1 MFFLNETFIALL
13 SIIAIDIIL
22 GGDNAIVV
30 ALACRHLPNHLKN
43 KAIIFGIS
51 LAILSRAILTVVAVY
66 LLKIPLVMAVGGVLL
81 LSISYQLL
89 TETDETRN
97 ISGSTTL
104 FSAIK
109 TILIADL
116 VMGFDNVIAVAG
128 AAHGNFALVVIGLL
142 VSVPIIIWGSKII
155 LVAIERYPIIV
166 YIGSGV
172 LTYTG
177 AKMIIHDPKLSPLF
191 QNHEFFTL
199 LLKISLILGIT
210 FLGWLS
216 NQLREA

>member
-1 MFFLNETFIALL
+1 MFFSNETFIALL
-13 SIIAIDIIL
+13 SIIAIDIFL
-22 GGDNAIVV
+22 GGDNAIIV

-43 KAIIFGIS
+43 RAIIFGIS
-51 LAILSRAILTVVAVY
+51 LAIVARAILTVVAVY

-97 ISGSTTL
+97 IAGTTTL
-104 FSAIK
+104 AAAIK

-128 AAHGNFALVVIGLL
+128 AAHGNITLVIIGLL
-142 VSVPIIIWGSKII
+142 ISVPIIIWGSKLI
-155 LVAIERYPIIV
+155 LIVIERYPFIV

-177 AKMIIHDPKLSPLF
+177 AKMIIHDPVLSPLF
-191 QNHEFFTL
+191 QNHEIFTL
-199 LLKISLILGIT
+199 LLKVSLILGIT
-210 FLGWLS
+210 FLGWIA